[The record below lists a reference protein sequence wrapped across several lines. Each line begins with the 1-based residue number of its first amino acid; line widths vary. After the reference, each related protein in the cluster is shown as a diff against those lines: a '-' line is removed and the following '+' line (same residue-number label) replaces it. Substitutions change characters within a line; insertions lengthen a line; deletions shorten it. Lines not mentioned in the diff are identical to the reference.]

1 MTLTT
6 KIYLFKTSGELP
18 SQTELWELCADVC
31 EFPMQ
36 HRPEPNKDD
45 DMVSPLGVG
54 ARAHISVYGNIHYAT
69 VSLDTV
75 YGKGGGAVHDK
86 VVAALMERFQN
97 CHVVALNEFDSEWH
111 VNEVPYGD

>member
-31 EFPMQ
+31 DFPMQ

-54 ARAHISVYGNIHYAT
+54 AKAHIAVYGEYDHAR
-69 VSLDTV
+69 VRLDTA
-75 YGKGGGAVHDK
+75 YGAGGGEIHNN
-86 VVAALMERFQN
+86 VVTSLIAAFPN
-97 CHVVALNEFDSEWH
+97 CHIVANNEFEGEWH